1 VAPRPSGRRR
11 AIRVSIGEPP
21 GDDEEFFAG
30 SPELSASHR
39 SPLPRVLQGVRVL
52 VVDDDEDTAELF
64 AVALSACGAHVVTT
78 TSAPHALRALAAE
91 ALDVVVTDLAMP
103 GADGYWLVNEIRRL
117 ADDRARTLPVV
128 AVTAFGREHFRGR
141 AIAAGFFDH
150 LVKPVEPEALCLAV
164 ARAVGR

>member
-1 VAPRPSGRRR
+1 VSRPGTTKNLSQDHPSFRPRRDRHCR
-11 AIRVSIGEPP
+11 ACYGGCECWS
-21 GDDEEFFAG
+21 
-30 SPELSASHR
+30 S
-39 SPLPRVLQGVRVL
+39 
-52 VVDDDEDTAELF
+52 DDDEDTAELF

-78 TSAPHALRALAAE
+78 TSARDALRALAAE
-91 ALDVVVTDLAMP
+91 APDVVVTDLAMP
-103 GADGYWLVNEIRRL
+103 GADGYWLVNEIRHL

-150 LVKPVEPEALCLAV
+150 LVKPVDPEALCLAV